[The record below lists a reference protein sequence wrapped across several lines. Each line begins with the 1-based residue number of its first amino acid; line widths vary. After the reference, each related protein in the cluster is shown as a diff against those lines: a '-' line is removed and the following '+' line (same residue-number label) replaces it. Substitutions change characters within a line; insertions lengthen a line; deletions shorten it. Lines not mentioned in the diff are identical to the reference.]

1 MTVPFLDL
9 NAAHREIEAEI
20 ETALLRVLRDGP
32 FVLGPELEAF
42 EAAFAD
48 YCRARWCVGVGNGQ
62 DALVLGL
69 RALGV
74 GPGDEVIVPAHT
86 FVATWLA
93 VSQVAAVPVPVEP
106 DENSYTIDP
115 TRIEAA
121 ITAKTRAVIPVHLYG
136 QPADL
141 DPILELARHHGLR
154 VLEDAA
160 QAHGAIYK
168 SRRIGA
174 HGDAVAW
181 SFYPAK
187 NLGALGDGGAVT
199 TNDAELAARLR
210 RLRNYG
216 SDEKYIHQT
225 KGVNSRLD
233 PLQAAVLR
241 VKLRHLDAWNER
253 RRQIAEI
260 YLTGLTETGLCLPVV
275 SEGASSVWHLFVVG
289 TPDRDQLLATLS
301 ERGIGAVIHYPVPPH
316 RQAAYDE
323 LGLRPGSLPISE
335 RLADEVLSLPIGPH
349 LAAADARLVVDVIAR
364 WAS

>member
-1 MTVPFLDL
+1 MVPFLDL
-9 NAAHREIEAEI
+9 NAAHREIAAEI

-48 YCRARWCVGVGNGQ
+48 YCQAHWCVGVGNGQ

-93 VSQVAAVPVPVEP
+93 VSQVGAVPVPVEP
-106 DENSYTIDP
+106 DENNYTIDP
-115 TRIEAA
+115 ARIEAA

-141 DPILELARHHGLR
+141 EPILELARRRGLR

-160 QAHGAIYK
+160 QAHGAVYK
-168 SRRIGA
+168 NRRIGA

-199 TNDAELAARLR
+199 TDDAELAARLR
-210 RLRNYG
+210 MLRNYG

-233 PLQAAVLR
+233 PLHAAVLQ

-260 YLTGLTETGLCLPVV
+260 YMTGLAETGLRLPVLSDGV
-275 SEGASSVWHLFVVG
+275 SSVWHLFVVA
-289 TPDRDQLLATLS
+289 TPDRDHLLATLS
-301 ERGIGAVIHYPVPPH
+301 EQGVGAVIHYPVPPH

-323 LGLRPGSLPISE
+323 LGLPPGSLPISE
-335 RLADEVLSLPIGPH
+335 RLADEVLSLPVGPH
-349 LAAADARLVVDVIAR
+349 LAAADARMVVDAIAR
-364 WAS
+364 WSR